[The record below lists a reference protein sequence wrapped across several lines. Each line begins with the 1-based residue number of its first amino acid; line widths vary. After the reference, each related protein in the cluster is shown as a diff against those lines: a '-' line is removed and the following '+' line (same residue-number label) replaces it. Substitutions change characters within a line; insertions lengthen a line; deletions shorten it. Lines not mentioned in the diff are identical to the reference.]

1 MAAEHLLGLCKQH
14 TARRRLL
21 LRDVADASERYH
33 QDARHRACSRAFR
46 CAGAMCIHPRQV
58 AILNEEFGVRP
69 DELVRARRIFAAY
82 DEALAKGVG
91 DR

>member
-1 MAAEHLLGLCKQH
+1 
-14 TARRRLL
+14 
-21 LRDVADASERYH
+21 
-33 QDARHRACSRAFR
+33 
-46 CAGAMCIHPRQV
+46 MCIHPRQV